1 VANFDIGLVFD
12 KARRVLQLEIGQQL
26 ALCSR
31 DELTRF
37 FPGDHKRR
45 FRLIEICRFAK
56 KIGVERACK
65 SLVRADN
72 QDQLLFASRM

>member
-1 VANFDIGLVFD
+1 MGVEDGDFVDFATEKFLGGKFRHRLGFD

-37 FPGDHKRR
+37 FPVTTNAV
-45 FRLIEICRFAK
+45 FA
-56 KIGVERACK
+56 
-65 SLVRADN
+65 
-72 QDQLLFASRM
+72 